1 MRDGKLHLVKQII
14 NVNEYELAES
24 AEAYTAAIS
33 ALAHRTEA
41 EGHPGVLR
49 YQFYVNET
57 DGSAGAT
64 IVYADAA
71 AWVAHHQMAYQWE
84 EMAALQAT
92 VSLQRLTVLGPVDDT
107 IRRWVSNAGFVINH
121 YDTLAAGF
129 VRAES

>member
-1 MRDGKLHLVKQII
+1 MELAGQIV
-14 NVNEYELAES
+14 NVNEYELQAS
-24 AEAYTAAIS
+24 AEAFTAAIT
-33 ALAHRTEA
+33 ALAQRAES

-49 YQFYVNET
+49 YQFYVNASE
-57 DGSAGAT
+57 GMAGAT

-92 VSLQRLTVLGPVDDT
+92 VSLQRLTVLGPIDDT
-107 IRRWVSNAGFVINH
+107 IRQWVTNAGFIINH

-129 VRAES
+129 VRSGS